1 MRIPSKGKHSCSSS
15 AKIIN
20 YDKKVEELD
29 TEVSTEFNNSERI
42 YVENNDSTVRVPMR
56 EIKLSPTNKPDG
68 VMEQNEPVR
77 VYDTS
82 GPWGDKNFNG
92 DYGQGLPRLRKAWI
106 ESREDTEEILGR
118 EIKPADNGYLS
129 DVHDRKISD
138 HKNELPDFDRTD
150 LRVLRAKKG
159 STVTQLEYARQGYHH
174 S

>member
-1 MRIPSKGKHSCSSS
+1 MI
-15 AKIIN
+15 
-20 YDKKVEELD
+20 KKVEELD

-106 ESREDTEEILGR
+106 ESRKI
-118 EIKPADNGYLS
+118 
-129 DVHDRKISD
+129 RKKYWAGD
-138 HKNELPDFDRTD
+138 
-150 LRVLRAKKG
+150 
-159 STVTQLEYARQGYHH
+159 
-174 S
+174 

>member
-29 TEVSTEFNNSERI
+29 TEVSTEFKNSERI

-92 DYGQGLPRLRKAWI
+92 DYGQGLPKLRKAWI

-129 DVHDRKISD
+129 DVHDRKISII
-138 HKNELPDFDRTD
+138 KMNYLILIVLI
-150 LRVLRAKKG
+150 LRF
-159 STVTQLEYARQGYHH
+159 
-174 S
+174 

>member
-1 MRIPSKGKHSCSSS
+1 
-15 AKIIN
+15 
-20 YDKKVEELD
+20 
-29 TEVSTEFNNSERI
+29 
-42 YVENNDSTVRVPMR
+42 MR

-92 DYGQGLPRLRKAWI
+92 DYGQGLPRLRNAWI

-150 LRVLRAKKG
+150 LKVLKSKKG
-159 STVTQLEYARQGYHH
+159 FDRYSTTVRTTGYHY